1 MHNLTEA
8 AMSEENPPALP
19 PRPSVMGGVEV
30 QVWLEAVVMI
40 YYRQLYRYA
49 LSLSGHEADAADLTQ
64 QTAVKFALK
73 WQDIR
78 EDGAI
83 KSWLYTTLYREFLR
97 LRRRERKTVE
107 FDESLMPQPFGEAS
121 PQELSVDGKVAVE
134 LLNRMDEPHR
144 SVLSLFYIEDMSY
157 REIAEVLAVPT
168 GTVMS
173 RLSRAKDA
181 LRLLLT
187 PAT

>member
-1 MHNLTEA
+1 MA
-8 AMSEENPPALP
+8 VENQSALP
-19 PRPSVMGGVEV
+19 PRPSHEDDTEV
-30 QVWLEAVVMI
+30 QAWLEAVVMA

-49 LSLSGHEADAADLTQ
+49 LGLTGHEADAADLTQ

-73 WQDIR
+73 WQEIR

-83 KSWLYTTLYREFLR
+83 KSWLYTTLYREFLL

-107 FDESLMPQPFGEAS
+107 FDEALMPQPFDEAS
-121 PQELSVDGKVAVE
+121 PQELSVDGKTAVE
-134 LLNRMDEPHR
+134 ILKRMDEPHC
-144 SVLSLFYIEDMSY
+144 SVLSLFYIDDMSY
-157 REIAEVLAVPT
+157 REIADVLGVPA

>member
-1 MHNLTEA
+1 MP
-8 AMSEENPPALP
+8 EEIQPALP
-19 PRPSVMGGVEV
+19 PRPSTTDDAEV
-30 QVWLEAVVMI
+30 QVWLEAVVMT

-49 LSLSGHEADAADLTQ
+49 LGLSGREADAADLTQ

-73 WQDIR
+73 WQEIR

-83 KSWLYTTLYREFLR
+83 KSWLYTTLYREFLL

-107 FDESLMPQPFGEAS
+107 FDEALMPQPFDDAS
-121 PQELSVDGKVAVE
+121 PQELRVDGKTAVE
-134 LLNRMDEPHR
+134 LLKRMGEPHC

-157 REIAEVLAVPT
+157 REIAEVLGVPA

>member
-1 MHNLTEA
+1 MP
-8 AMSEENPPALP
+8 EEIQPALP
-19 PRPSVMGGVEV
+19 PRPSSKDDAEV
-30 QVWLEAVVMI
+30 QVWLETVVMA

-49 LSLSGHEADAADLTQ
+49 LGLSGHEADAADLTQ

-73 WQDIR
+73 WQEIR

-83 KSWLYTTLYREFLR
+83 KSWLYTTLYREFLL

-107 FDESLMPQPFGEAS
+107 FDESLMPQPFDEAS
-121 PQELSVDGKVAVE
+121 PQELRVDGRTAVE
-134 LLNRMDEPHR
+134 LMKRMDEPHC
-144 SVLSLFYIEDMSY
+144 SVLALFYIDDMSY
-157 REIAEVLAVPT
+157 REIAEVLGIPA

>member
-1 MHNLTEA
+1 MT
-8 AMSEENPPALP
+8 
-19 PRPSVMGGVEV
+19 
-30 QVWLEAVVMI
+30 

-49 LSLSGHEADAADLTQ
+49 LGLSGHEADAADLTQ

-73 WQDIR
+73 WQEIR

-83 KSWLYTTLYREFLR
+83 KSWLYTTLYREFLL
-97 LRRRERKTVE
+97 LRKRERKTVE
-107 FDESLMPQPFGEAS
+107 FDEALMPQPFDDAS
-121 PQELSVDGKVAVE
+121 PQELRVDGKTAVE
-134 LLNRMDEPHR
+134 ILKRMDEPHC
-144 SVLSLFYIEDMSY
+144 SVLSLFYIDDMSY
-157 REIAEVLAVPT
+157 REIAEVLGVPA

>member
-1 MHNLTEA
+1 
-8 AMSEENPPALP
+8 MSEENQPALP
-19 PRPSVMGGVEV
+19 PRPSSTDDAEV
-30 QVWLEAVVMI
+30 QVWLEAVVLI

-49 LSLSGHEADAADLTQ
+49 LSLTSNEADAADLTQ

-73 WQDIR
+73 WQEIR

-83 KSWLYTTLYREFLR
+83 KSWLYTTLYREFLL

-107 FDESLMPQPFGEAS
+107 FDESLMPQPFDEAS
-121 PQELSVDGKVAVE
+121 PQELCADSKTAVE
-134 LLNRMDEPHR
+134 LMKRMDEPHR

-157 REIAEVLAVPT
+157 REIAEVLEVPA

-181 LRLLLT
+181 LRSILT
-187 PAT
+187 LAT

>member
-1 MHNLTEA
+1 MDDA
-8 AMSEENPPALP
+8 
-19 PRPSVMGGVEV
+19 EV
-30 QVWLEAVVMI
+30 QAWLETVVMT

-49 LSLSGHEADAADLTQ
+49 LSLAGHEADAADLTQ
-64 QTAVKFALK
+64 QTAVKFALR
-73 WQDIR
+73 WQEIR

-83 KSWLYTTLYREFLR
+83 KSWLYTTLYREFLL

-107 FDESLMPQPFGEAS
+107 FDESLMPQPFDEAS
-121 PQELSVDGKVAVE
+121 PQELRADGKTALE
-134 LLNRMDEPHR
+134 LMKRMDEPHR
-144 SVLSLFYIEDMSY
+144 SVLSLFYVDDLSY
-157 REIAEVLAVPT
+157 REIAEVLEVPP

-187 PAT
+187 PGT

>member
-1 MHNLTEA
+1 MP
-8 AMSEENPPALP
+8 EENQPTLP
-19 PRPSVMGGVEV
+19 PRPSVSDEAEV
-30 QVWLEAVVMI
+30 QVWLETVVI
-40 YYRQLYRYA
+40 AHYRQLYRYA
-49 LSLSGHEADAADLTQ
+49 LGLTGHEADAADLTQ

-73 WQDIR
+73 WHEIR
-78 EDGAI
+78 DDGAI

-97 LRRRERKTVE
+97 LRKTDRKNVE
-107 FDESLMPQPFGEAS
+107 FDETLMPQPFDDTS
-121 PQELSVDGKVAVE
+121 PQELHVDGKTAIE
-134 LLNRMDEPHR
+134 LLKRMDEPHC

-157 REIAEVLAVPT
+157 REIAEVLGLPT

-181 LRLLLT
+181 LRSILT

>member
-1 MHNLTEA
+1 MP
-8 AMSEENPPALP
+8 EENQPALP
-19 PRPSVMGGVEV
+19 PRPSTTDDAEV
-30 QVWLEAVVMI
+30 QVWLETVVMT

-49 LSLSGHEADAADLTQ
+49 LGLSGHEADAADLTQ

-73 WQDIR
+73 WQEIR

-83 KSWLYTTLYREFLR
+83 KSWLYTTLYREFLL

-107 FDESLMPQPFGEAS
+107 FDESLMPQPFDEAS
-121 PQELSVDGKVAVE
+121 PQELRVDGRTAVE
-134 LLNRMDEPHR
+134 LLKRMEEPHC

-157 REIAEVLAVPT
+157 REIAAVLGVPP

>member
-1 MHNLTEA
+1 MLDQNQ
-8 AMSEENPPALP
+8 PALP
-19 PRPSVMGGVEV
+19 PRPSAMDDAEV
-30 QVWLEAVVMI
+30 QAWLETVVLS

-49 LSLSGHEADAADLTQ
+49 LSLTGHEADAADLTQ
-64 QTAVKFALK
+64 QTAVKFAQK
-73 WQDIR
+73 WHEIR

-83 KSWLYTTLYREFLR
+83 KSWLYTTLYREFLL
-97 LRRRERKTVE
+97 LRRRDRKTVE
-107 FDESLMPQPFGEAS
+107 FEEALMTRSFDETS
-121 PQELSVDGKVAVE
+121 PQELCADGKTAVALME
-134 LLNRMDEPHR
+134 RMGEPHR

-157 REIAEVLAVPT
+157 REIAEVLEIPS

-173 RLSRAKDA
+173 RLSRAKEA

>member
-1 MHNLTEA
+1 
-8 AMSEENPPALP
+8 MSEENHPALP
-19 PRPSVMGGVEV
+19 PRPSSMDDVEV
-30 QVWLEAVVMI
+30 QAWLETVVMT

-49 LSLSGHEADAADLTQ
+49 LSLAGNEADAADLTQ

-73 WQDIR
+73 WQEIR

-83 KSWLYTTLYREFLR
+83 KSWLYTTLYREFLL
-97 LRRRERKTVE
+97 LRRRARKTVE
-107 FDESLMPQPFGEAS
+107 FDESLMPQPFDEAS
-121 PQELSVDGKVAVE
+121 PQELRADGKTAVE
-134 LLNRMDEPHR
+134 LMKRMGEPHC
-144 SVLSLFYIEDMSY
+144 SVLSLFYIDDLSY
-157 REIAEVLAVPT
+157 REIAEVLEVAP

-187 PAT
+187 PVT

>member
-1 MHNLTEA
+1 MP
-8 AMSEENPPALP
+8 EENQPALP
-19 PRPSVMGGVEV
+19 PRPSSTDDAEV
-30 QVWLEAVVMI
+30 QAWLETVVMV

-49 LSLSGHEADAADLTQ
+49 LGLSGHEADAADLTQ

-73 WQDIR
+73 WQEIR

-83 KSWLYTTLYREFLR
+83 KSWLYTTLYREFLL

-107 FDESLMPQPFGEAS
+107 FDESLMPQPFDEAS
-121 PQELSVDGKVAVE
+121 PQELRVDGRTAVE
-134 LLNRMDEPHR
+134 LLKRMEEPHC

-157 REIAEVLAVPT
+157 REIAEVLGVPP

>member
-1 MHNLTEA
+1 MA
-8 AMSEENPPALP
+8 EENQSTLP
-19 PRPSVMGGVEV
+19 PRPSSKDDSEV
-30 QVWLEAVVMI
+30 QAWLEAVMMAH
-40 YYRQLYRYA
+40 YRQLYRYA
-49 LSLSGHEADAADLTQ
+49 IGLSGNEADAADLTQ
-64 QTAVKFALK
+64 QAAVKFALK
-73 WQDIR
+73 WQEIR

-83 KSWLYTTLYREFLR
+83 KSWLYTTLYREFLL
-97 LRRRERKTVE
+97 LRKRERKTVE
-107 FDESLMPQPFGEAS
+107 FDESLMPLPFDVTT
-121 PQELSVDGKVAVE
+121 PQELRVDGRTAVE
-134 LLNRMDEPHR
+134 LLKNMGEPHC

-157 REIAEVLAVPT
+157 REIAEVLGVPA

>member
-1 MHNLTEA
+1 MPDET
-8 AMSEENPPALP
+8 PPALP
-19 PRPSVMGGVEV
+19 PRPPTADDARV
-30 QVWLEAVVMI
+30 QAWLEAVVLR

-49 LSLSGHEADAADLTQ
+49 LSLTGHESDAADLTQ

-83 KSWLYTTLYREFLR
+83 KAWLCTTLYREFLL
-97 LRRRERKTVE
+97 LRRRAKETVE
-107 FDESLMPQPFGEAS
+107 FDESHLAPDAA
-121 PQELSVDGKVAVE
+121 PQESSVDGYTALEALGK
-134 LLNRMDEPHR
+134 MDEPHR
-144 SVLSLFYIEDMSY
+144 SVLTLFCVEDLSY
-157 REIAEVLAVPT
+157 RDIAGILGVPP

-181 LRLLLT
+181 LRQLLS
-187 PAT
+187 PAV

>member
-1 MHNLTEA
+1 MT
-8 AMSEENPPALP
+8 EENPPALP
-19 PRPSVMGGVEV
+19 PRPSAMDDVEV
-30 QVWLEAVVMI
+30 QAWLETVVMT

-49 LSLSGHEADAADLTQ
+49 LSLTSHEADAADLTQ
-64 QTAVKFALK
+64 QTAVKFALN
-73 WQDIR
+73 WQNIR

-83 KSWLYTTLYREFLR
+83 KSWLYTTLYREFLL
-97 LRRRERKTVE
+97 LRRGDRKAIE
-107 FDESLMPQPFGEAS
+107 FDESHMPQPFGETS
-121 PQELSVDGKVAVE
+121 PQELRVDSRTAVE
-134 LLNRMDEPHR
+134 LLKHMDEPHR
-144 SVLSLFYIEDMSY
+144 SVLSLFYIEDLSY
-157 REIAEVLAVPT
+157 REIAEVLEVPA

>member
-1 MHNLTEA
+1 
-8 AMSEENPPALP
+8 MSEEIQPTLP
-19 PRPSVMGGVEV
+19 PRPSAMDDAEV
-30 QVWLEAVVMI
+30 QVWLETVVMT

-49 LSLSGHEADAADLTQ
+49 LSLAGHEADAADLTQ

-73 WQDIR
+73 WHEIR

-83 KSWLYTTLYREFLR
+83 RSWLYTTLYREFLL

-107 FDESLMPQPFGEAS
+107 FDESLMPQPFDEAS
-121 PQELSVDGKVAVE
+121 PQELRADGKTAVE
-134 LLNRMDEPHR
+134 LLKRMGEPHR

-157 REIAEVLAVPT
+157 REIADVLEVPP

-187 PAT
+187 PAS

>member
-1 MHNLTEA
+1 MF
-8 AMSEENPPALP
+8 EETQLNLP
-19 PRPSVMGGVEV
+19 PRPSATDDTEV
-30 QVWLEAVVMI
+30 QAWLETVVLTF
-40 YYRQLYRYA
+40 YRQLYRYA
-49 LSLSGHEADAADLTQ
+49 LSLSAHEADAADLTQ
-64 QTAVKFALK
+64 QTAVKFALH
-73 WQDIR
+73 WQQVR

-83 KSWLYTTLYREFLR
+83 KSWLYKTLYREFLL
-97 LRRRERKTVE
+97 LRRRARNTVE
-107 FDESLMPQPFGEAS
+107 FDESLMPQPLDEAS
-121 PQELSVDGKVAVE
+121 PQELRADGKTAVE
-134 LLNRMDEPHR
+134 LLKRMDEPHR

-157 REIAEVLAVPT
+157 REIAEVLEVPA